1 MAVVKLIYVQ
11 PGQTLTDIAIQEY
24 KATEGIFLVM
34 LANQPVIT
42 GITMPLI
49 PGTALKIWSIKLVE
63 AVAAESESLV
73 PFLPVLMTWITIINN
88 NTGGGGGTGG
98 GLNDG
103 DYVHIVGDEVVDGV
117 KSFLQVV
124 KTNAIEEKDA
134 SGVNVEGVVIK
145 DGTLFGGSF

>member
-1 MAVVKLIYVQ
+1 MLAKIIYVKR
-11 PGQTLTDIAIQEY
+11 GQSLTDIAIQEY
-24 KATEGIFLVM
+24 KAVEGMFLVM
-34 LANQPVIT
+34 LANQPTIT
-42 GITMPLI
+42 GITMPLV

-88 NTGGGGGTGG
+88 NTGGGGTGG

-103 DYVHIVGDEVVDGV
+103 DYVHIVGDEVVDGI

-134 SGVNVEGVVIK
+134 AGVSVEGVIIK